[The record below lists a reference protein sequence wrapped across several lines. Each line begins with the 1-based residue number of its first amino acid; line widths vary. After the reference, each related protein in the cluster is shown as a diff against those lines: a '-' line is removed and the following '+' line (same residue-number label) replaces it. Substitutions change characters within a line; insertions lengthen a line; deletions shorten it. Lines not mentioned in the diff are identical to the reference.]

1 MIRTGLDF
9 LNGAGRHSD
18 VARLVEAMGYKSR
31 YLRGVLTTA
40 LSALVDSGHVDQV
53 RAYVER
59 IPDKHA
65 KNLRTDGILR
75 LASTKTDT
83 ETFVSTLQTA
93 DVDEVAERK
102 KWLLDPRLLVQ
113 VFESKEGL
121 GKV

>member
-31 YLRGVLTTA
+31 YLRGVLT
-40 LSALVDSGHVDQV
+40 SALVDSGHVDQV

-75 LASTKTDT
+75 LASAKTDT